1 MSAPSR
7 WDQAP
12 QEQAGYEWQAAELAR
27 VEAEARAGGSFADEV
42 LVAYSGS
49 PSPAEMID
57 RGVTPASGG

>member
-1 MSAPSR
+1 VSMPSR

-27 VEAEARAGGSFADEV
+27 VEAKARSGGSFFGEV
-42 LVAYSGS
+42 LAAHSGS
-49 PSPAEMID
+49 PSPAEMIG